1 MVQRLLLRPNVQSY
15 VFRSVSNIHTQE
27 RRKQK
32 FNSLTT
38 LKQDYERIT
47 KNQFRQRLNNDFKS
61 VPIAKDYFK
70 AKKEARNGS
79 FDRLQDFQVKYS
91 EHGFNENIPFYLYP
105 RFVYII
111 CTSNKARLWKKRNHH
126 PAHFWNRNPFFSC
139 QKSRWVTIPNC

>member
-38 LKQDYERIT
+38 LKQDYDRIT

-61 VPIAKDYFK
+61 VPIAKDYLK

-111 CTSNKARLWKKRNHH
+111 CTSNKAGLWKKRN
-126 PAHFWNRNPFFSC
+126 PAHFWNRNPAFFHA
-139 QKSRWVTIPNC
+139 